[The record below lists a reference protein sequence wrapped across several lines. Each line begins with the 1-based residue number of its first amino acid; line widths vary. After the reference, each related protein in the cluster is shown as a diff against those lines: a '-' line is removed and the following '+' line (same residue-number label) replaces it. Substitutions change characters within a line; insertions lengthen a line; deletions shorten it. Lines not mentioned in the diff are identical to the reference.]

1 MLTDYLKN
9 LIREVNQLRTNPAKY
24 AEKLEKSKTYFKGT
38 TWEHPELKAGIA
50 TQEGPKAYDEAIRF
64 LKYQKPVG
72 GLIPS
77 KALTKIAQ
85 DMCRAYAR
93 DKEVDI
99 DAEVDKYGAFDGELE
114 EESMIHFVGAG
125 SGAADLIWR
134 AVFAAGPKRALVTAP
149 CFGEYEAA
157 LEAVGCEISRFPLG
171 EDFVLTDRILSRID
185 PGLDLLI
192 LCSPNNPT
200 GRTINPSLLRAVIGR
215 CGEAGTRLLLDE
227 CFLGFLE
234 EPALYTGKP
243 LLAREPTLL
252 ILRAFTKLWGMAGLR
267 LGYGL
272 SADAAF
278 LDAMRRSGPPWSVSH
293 PAQAAGLGLC
303 RTRARA
309 CPQRTP
315 AAFCRAAGPRAARHT
330 GRGKLSALSEQAAAG

>member
-99 DAEVDKYGAFDGELE
+99 DAEVDKYGAFDGEFG
-114 EESMIHFVGAG
+114 SMIEYGGRNPEMTV
-125 SGAADLIWR
+125 IN
-134 AVFAAGPKRALVTAP
+134 LV
-149 CFGEYEAA
+149 
-157 LEAVGCEISRFPLG
+157 
-171 EDFVLTDRILSRID
+171 
-185 PGLDLLI
+185 
-192 LCSPNNPT
+192 
-200 GRTINPSLLRAVIGR
+200 
-215 CGEAGTRLLLDE
+215 
-227 CFLGFLE
+227 
-234 EPALYTGKP
+234 
-243 LLAREPTLL
+243 
-252 ILRAFTKLWGMAGLR
+252 
-267 LGYGL
+267 
-272 SADAAF
+272 
-278 LDAMRRSGPPWSVSH
+278 VSD
-293 PAQAAGLGLC
+293 GDK
-303 RTRARA
+303 TRAHRKTLFEPSVKKIGVA
-309 CPQRTP
+309 NGTHKMFKTISVIVSCDV
-315 AAFCRAAGPRAARHT
+315 FENS
-330 GRGKLSALSEQAAAG
+330 KDKIDKIYF